1 MGPGAADEAAHD
13 HDHAGQ
19 RENATQTCSRSVHQR
34 SLPNA
39 FNQAWDRSM
48 SQRLPAWIGAGTP

>member
-1 MGPGAADEAAHD
+1 MTTTTQASAS
-13 HDHAGQ
+13 Q
-19 RENATQTCSRSVHQR
+19 NATQTCSRSVHQR

>member
-1 MGPGAADEAAHD
+1 MTTTTQASAS
-13 HDHAGQ
+13 Q
-19 RENATQTCSRSVHQR
+19 NATQACCRSVHQR

-48 SQRLPAWIGAGTP
+48 TQRLPAWIGAGTP